1 MPTSIALSFALLA
14 GIGAAVL
21 PAVAE
26 ARPRTDGTIKVCSRY
41 GKGCVSAPTRPG
53 QFNDRQ
59 VRLPGGT
66 WIACKLDCRETLREE
81 FDRLLRDAARA
92 LARESTALAVN
103 PSALD

>member
-1 MPTSIALSFALLA
+1 MPTSIALSLALLA

-81 FDRLLRDAARA
+81 SIDFFETLRERSPGNQ
-92 LARESTALAVN
+92 RR
-103 PSALD
+103 